1 MRQEL
6 LERLGKTWGE
16 RPTAQAE
23 TGTQT
28 NRFLVVT
35 VSQQEML
42 LPVESVREIISAPRL
57 TALPRSRAEI
67 LGVTSLRGEIIPVLC
82 LTRILGGQV
91 NGKPEFGR
99 CLILNSDGES
109 VGLRVDDVQ
118 EFAQIRPDDGGMMT
132 SDTLAEEFRVISSVA
147 LEGDVVRPVLDVALI
162 LAVVFGEGEFHE
174 NESH

>member
-6 LERLGKTWGE
+6 LERLGKTWLE
-16 RPTAQAE
+16 RPKAQAE

-28 NRFLVVT
+28 NRFLVVK
-35 VSQQEML
+35 VLQQEML
-42 LPVESVREIISAPRL
+42 LSVELVREIISAPRL
-57 TALPRSRAEI
+57 TALPRSRTEI

-82 LTRILGGQV
+82 LTRILGGEV
-91 NGKPEFGR
+91 DGKSESGR

-109 VGLRVDDVQ
+109 FGLRVDDVQ
-118 EFAQIRPDDGGMMT
+118 EFAQLRHDESGMMT

-147 LEGDVVRPVLDVALI
+147 LEGDVVRPVLDVDLI
-162 LAVVFGEGEFHE
+162 LAAVFGEGEFHE